1 MLCCRW
7 KGTSEQLC
15 SAERLWAHVSLHQCA
30 QELAQLIDLSSLSC
44 VVNAHTSF
52 SLSHVCTAADGR
64 GPMNSS
70 AVLSVCGLMS
80 ACISV
85 HKNWP
90 GAQELPLAKFP
101 GSAFNV

>member
-1 MLCCRW
+1 
-7 KGTSEQLC
+7 
-15 SAERLWAHVSLHQCA
+15 
-30 QELAQLIDLSSLSC
+30 
-44 VVNAHTSF
+44 
-52 SLSHVCTAADGR
+52 
-64 GPMNSS
+64 MNSS